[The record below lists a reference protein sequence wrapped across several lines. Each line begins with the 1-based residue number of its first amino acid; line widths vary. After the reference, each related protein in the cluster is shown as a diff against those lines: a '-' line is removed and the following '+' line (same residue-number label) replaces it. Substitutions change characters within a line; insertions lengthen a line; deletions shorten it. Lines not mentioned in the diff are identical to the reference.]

1 MATVIMKL
9 AETDEEVPV
18 KPGDTINNKMVRRI
32 RIHSGDEAD
41 LAVLVFDD
49 GTESEPV
56 EVIRVLY

>member
-1 MATVIMKL
+1 MKL

-18 KPGDTINNKMVRRI
+18 KLGDTINNKMVRRI

-49 GTESEPV
+49 DTESEPV
-56 EVIRVLY
+56 EVIKVLY

>member
-1 MATVIMKL
+1 MATVIMKM

-32 RIHSGDEAD
+32 RIHGGDEAD

-49 GTESEPV
+49 GTESEPG